1 MNIRTEFYE
10 LKACWKSRA
19 KRTTNEMPEL
29 TPFELSEADGKMS
42 EEIGMVGD
50 SLKVVNTEDAV
61 ERLKS
66 ERRIQNELR
75 SKLAAVTTQREKCQ
89 FEGNE

>member
-1 MNIRTEFYE
+1 MLQHVNDNIRMNIRTEFYE

-50 SLKVVNTEDAV
+50 SLKVVNTED
-61 ERLKS
+61 
-66 ERRIQNELR
+66 ELR